1 MAGALLPPKLSC
13 SQLYVGCKITLISDL
28 QKPES
33 SLSPAL
39 RLAVSLHVLGQ
50 VWIKWLAVEA
60 SRRNARAACDA
71 LAGAGCCTHSHI
83 SRGWQRNSHGQQQY
97 RAASWSLWLGQNR
110 IRQPA
115 EQIYVANRNRHQR
128 QYLQE
133 NKYKYKGTAK
143 MRYYGKEGSWAIGMT
158 QAQKETI
165 DLGDDAGEG
174 KGPSSAS
181 TSHLLKEWCSLRA
194 GRMPFCCN
202 AEEIFG

>member
-1 MAGALLPPKLSC
+1 MFWCRYGWSDWQWRPPEEMRELRVMPWQGLVAALTATC
-13 SQLYVGCKITLISDL
+13 
-28 QKPES
+28 
-33 SLSPAL
+33 
-39 RLAVSLHVLGQ
+39 
-50 VWIKWLAVEA
+50 
-60 SRRNARAACDA
+60 
-71 LAGAGCCTHSHI
+71 SHI
-83 SRGWQRNSHGQQQY
+83 SRGWQRNSHRQQLF

-110 IRQPA
+110 IRQPT
-115 EQIYVANRNRHQR
+115 EQICIANRNRHRR

-133 NKYKYKGTAK
+133 NKHKYKDTAK
-143 MRYYGKEGSWAIGMT
+143 MRYYGEEGSWAIGMT

-194 GRMPFCCN
+194 GWMPFCCN